1 MAKKAN
7 NNTQSSSNVDLGYLG
22 IDFQH
27 KLVKLFIEDSKFFM
41 SINPIVDQNMFTED
55 VLRRIVGYIKDRYN
69 ESGLAP
75 NYIDLELYIKTHVTD
90 IIMLDTILATLNMLR
105 DLDFIGQ
112 DIVKESADK
121 FFKQQNLTKAINKA
135 IEIVKMGDISKYND
149 IEDLIQKALNT
160 NIMLDEGYNPMD
172 DVDEALEENYRRVI
186 PTGFSR
192 LDKAL
197 YGGLGAGELGI
208 IISPSGVGK
217 AQPLTSRIVTPNGYT
232 TMGEIKIG
240 DEVIG
245 QDGNPHKV
253 IGVYPQG
260 IRPVY
265 RVDFSNGNSCECD
278 ENHLWSVNTYYQ
290 RTKKIYV
297 KKSLRDGQSP
307 KKIYSPDNSFKVWS
321 LKDMIKR
328 GIQKTTEKHNKKNVF
343 KIPICKAVQFRHK
356 DVDIDP
362 YLLGYYIGD
371 GCYQRQS
378 ITVGRED
385 KDALYEI
392 LSPMLNDELNDVYY
406 NDRKV
411 WSFYLKGNARK
422 KLREKLSEGTSES
435 KYIPNEYLFN
445 DINVRLSVLQ
455 GLMDSD
461 GTVDKKGQCEFI
473 SKSKKLAEQVKWIV
487 ESFGGYATLREKKTS
502 YKKNGA
508 KVDCGLGYRVH
519 FTVVDNTINPFRFV
533 RKASKVKFRDKYK
546 ESIFITNVEYL
557 RDDYTQC
564 IMLDSE
570 DHLYLTEDFIV
581 THNTSVT
588 CGFAASAATFKCK
601 DNNERGFKVL
611 HIHFEDEDVNIKR
624 KYYGW
629 ITGVDAIDL
638 SKPEFKE
645 KVKARL
651 KSDLCEEARMIKENV
666 WCYHL
671 PSGEV
676 TVSRIEQLIKQGIAR
691 GFRPDLIIIDYFEC
705 LEHDSGD
712 MSDSE
717 WTKEGKT
724 MRKLEALA
732 HKYDA
737 AIWCPIQGTKDSFDK
752 EILGLSSGGGSVK
765 KVQIGHVILALARTQ
780 EQKKN
785 HRVTLSLEKFRAGR
799 MDDTVMPN
807 IKFNN
812 GTGRFEVDE
821 AEDEALDF
829 IAQQE
834 DILMRRTRE
843 QAVDSVR
850 KNRRNR

>member
-7 NNTQSSSNVDLGYLG
+7 NNTQISSNVDLGYLG

-197 YGGLGAGELGI
+197 YGGLGAGELGLI
-208 IISPSGVGK
+208 IAPSGVGK
-217 AQPLTSRIVTPNGYT
+217 SSAT
-232 TMGEIKIG
+232 T
-240 DEVIG
+240 
-245 QDGNPHKV
+245 
-253 IGVYPQG
+253 
-260 IRPVY
+260 
-265 RVDFSNGNSCECD
+265 
-278 ENHLWSVNTYYQ
+278 
-290 RTKKIYV
+290 
-297 KKSLRDGQSP
+297 
-307 KKIYSPDNSFKVWS
+307 
-321 LKDMIKR
+321 
-328 GIQKTTEKHNKKNVF
+328 
-343 KIPICKAVQFRHK
+343 
-356 DVDIDP
+356 
-362 YLLGYYIGD
+362 
-371 GCYQRQS
+371 
-378 ITVGRED
+378 
-385 KDALYEI
+385 
-392 LSPMLNDELNDVYY
+392 
-406 NDRKV
+406 
-411 WSFYLKGNARK
+411 
-422 KLREKLSEGTSES
+422 
-435 KYIPNEYLFN
+435 
-445 DINVRLSVLQ
+445 
-455 GLMDSD
+455 
-461 GTVDKKGQCEFI
+461 
-473 SKSKKLAEQVKWIV
+473 
-487 ESFGGYATLREKKTS
+487 
-502 YKKNGA
+502 
-508 KVDCGLGYRVH
+508 
-519 FTVVDNTINPFRFV
+519 
-533 RKASKVKFRDKYK
+533 
-546 ESIFITNVEYL
+546 
-557 RDDYTQC
+557 
-564 IMLDSE
+564 
-570 DHLYLTEDFIV
+570 
-581 THNTSVT
+581 
-588 CGFAASAATFKCK
+588 GFAASAATFKCK

-645 KVKARL
+645 EVKARL

-676 TVSRIEQLIKQGIAR
+676 TVSRIEQIVKQGIAR

-705 LEHDSGD
+705 LEHESDD

-732 HKYDA
+732 HKYNA

-765 KVQIGHVILALARTQ
+765 KIQIGHVIITLARTQ

-785 HRVTLSLEKFRAGR
+785 HRVTISLEKFRAGR
-799 MDDTVMPN
+799 MDDSVMPN
-807 IKFNN
+807 VKFNN
-812 GTGRFEVDE
+812 GTCRFEVDE
-821 AEDEALDF
+821 AEYEALDF

-834 DILMRRTRE
+834 DILMQRTRE